1 MSLYKPHDLLIR
13 VMQLSIAYHYTPP
26 VVTLNL
32 VSIVLVKIPTT
43 MPTGETIVTPEALDH

>member
-13 VMQLSIAYHYTPP
+13 VIQLSSISLYSP

-43 MPTGETIVTPEALDH
+43 MPTGETIVTPEALDQ